1 MSAYNYKEN
10 SNLQP
15 HQALDFEGL
24 VSLEESLESFSR
36 SSWDQKIEVF
46 FPDDRTDYVVVDQ
59 ERKRLIFFMHGIS
72 QNPRKFNILFQILNH
87 WVIGSS
93 REDDNDLHIKIKN
106 IQKAISLIFNGSQ
119 SDLLKMRRQLQ
130 KSDDRTP
137 SLDWNLL
144 HYPLAKAPGGLKDFL
159 SEFEIPNQY
168 ADFSWWV
175 AYGLVSKSKHRRT
188 NKREILSVAETFLE
202 ERGFETTKPIW
213 ARDFSRAEEHVV
225 LYPGRAVYGDTDF
238 KAMIGINFGFDNGLS
253 GYRVGLGLLME
264 DGQQAWLHPKYL
276 YRHRIRVENKVPVES
291 FGWIH
296 HENHG
301 PMEQKLDQFLSTA
314 FEKMFDTYA
323 EIIRES
329 KNEHF
334 PNESV
339 SRKRLAATHYKEFE
353 EHAEALQEHHTK
365 FLDRYG
371 FTNYAH
377 FKTWLALSDDL
388 QGLRSSRAK
397 WVAEA
402 VLVSAGL
409 KPMKRT

>member
-1 MSAYNYKEN
+1 MTTYNYLEN

-15 HQALDFEGL
+15 HQELDFEGL

-36 SSWDQKIEVF
+36 SNWDQKIEVF

-59 ERKRLIFFMHGIS
+59 VKKRLIFFSHGIS

-93 REDDNDLHIKIKN
+93 KGGDSDVHTKIKN

-119 SDLLKMRRQLQ
+119 SDLFKLRSQLG
-130 KSDDRTP
+130 KSDGRTP

-144 HYPLAKAPGGLKDFL
+144 HYPLEKAPLGLKGFL
-159 SEFEIPNQY
+159 VEFEIPNQY

-175 AYGLVSKSKHRRT
+175 AYGLVSKSVHRRT
-188 NKREILSVAETFLE
+188 NKREILSVAQSFFE
-202 ERGFETTKPIW
+202 ERGFETAEPIW
-213 ARDFSRAEEHVV
+213 ARDYSRAEEHVV
-225 LYPGRAVYGDTDF
+225 LYPGRAVFGDADF
-238 KAMIGINFGFDNGLS
+238 RAMVGINFGFDNGLS
-253 GYRVGLGLLME
+253 GYRVGLGLMME

-276 YRHRIRVENKVPVES
+276 FRHSVRVENNVPVES

-301 PMEQKLDQFLSTA
+301 AMEQKLDQFLSTA
-314 FEKMFDTYA
+314 FNKMFDTYA
-323 EIIRES
+323 EIIKMS
-329 KNEHF
+329 KDEHF
-334 PNESV
+334 PNENI
-339 SRKRLAATHYKEFE
+339 SRKRLGATHYKEFE
-353 EHAEALQEHHTK
+353 DHAEALQEHHTK
-365 FLDRYG
+365 FLDLYG

-377 FKTWLALSDDL
+377 YKTWLALSDDL

-409 KPMKRT
+409 KPMKR